1 MIRPMRLF
9 KRGKFWHVEFARG
22 KSKSIRT
29 SDEKTAR
36 GIFKEMER
44 EYLRGR
50 LVQLDNRRMT
60 IKEFAADYET
70 HRPGVS
76 KWTLKK
82 DMLSLKLL
90 REAVGNV
97 QLKSLSGAKIDEFK
111 RVCLARHAKPQ
122 TVNGYLRHIKAALS
136 YAMDNGL
143 IDKRPKIKTVPVD
156 RGLLKDRIV
165 SPANLIKLLEAA
177 KKADVDLWRYFTFLL
192 WTGARRSE
200 ALGLKWQDVDFN
212 RAACRLR
219 ATKGKQDREVP
230 LSKAV
235 IEILDPIKKDIGP
248 VFPQYHRDTISKLF
262 KRLAV
267 KVGADARL
275 HDLRHSAA
283 TYMLRS
289 GIAMEVVQ
297 AILGH
302 EHISTTRIY
311 AHVLDDLKQREM
323 QKMRIE

>member
-200 ALGLKWQDVDFN
+200 ALCLQWQDVDLD
-212 RAACRLR
+212 RGVCRLR
-219 ATKGKQDREVP
+219 KTKGRRDREIP
-230 LSKAV
+230 LIPAV
-235 IEILDPIKKDIGP
+235 IETLTPSKDIGP
-248 VFPQYHRDTISKLF
+248 VFMQHHADTVSKHF
-262 KRLAV
+262 KKAALAC
-267 KVGADARL
+267 GLGARL

-289 GIAMEVVQ
+289 GIALEVVQ

-302 EHISTTRIY
+302 EHISTTMIY